1 MHAYPIDIHT
11 DDAPAVWA
19 TSSLVPEFNSAGDDV
34 ADLLNNEAEDAM
46 TAALSIY
53 IDQGRKVPVP
63 GQAPAGAGVYLSALT
78 MAKIALWNAM
88 CDQGV
93 TRSKLAQQ
101 LCISAAAAGRLVD
114 LLHHSKLENVERA
127 LNVLGRRIL
136 LDVAVA

>member
-11 DDAPAVWA
+11 DVDPSVWA
-19 TSSLVPEFNSAGDDV
+19 SSPLVPPFNCAGDDV

-46 TAALSIY
+46 IAALSIY
-53 IDQGRKVPVP
+53 VDQGKKVPVP
-63 GQAPAGAGVYLSALT
+63 DRAPDGAGVYLPALT

-93 TRSKLAQQ
+93 TRSNLAQQ
-101 LCISAAAAGRLVD
+101 LGISAAAAGRLVD